1 MPADTKL
8 FKVDSETKDITP
20 KARRRLGDYL
30 SSRTLKQ
37 DISGEFSPGEYT
49 HSAPRPN
56 TYPMEPS
63 SFLFSSTEEGLANAS
78 RNGQTVFV
86 DETSETLGLHRNQ
99 YLVDD
104 DNKQFKDTLRNT
116 ENPIERDSFVKE
128 INQDSNP
135 LSKEL
140 KRQVSGVLKRNRFTI
155 DDTFTETAQLVPI
168 GDLSSGESLPISIET
183 SAYDEMRKHG
193 IRNLLLAS
201 GAPLKNLEN
210 PDEIKSLQ
218 SIAPDPQTLLNG
230 LIRKSMDEFRRE
242 GKNDI
247 PEENIPGAGLRGS
260 RKSLNDSTQGQLNNY
275 LEPFG
280 GAFPVS
286 TTLNAAILL
295 TTMTAASVAVAS
307 TVGLLV
313 KEIERTD
320 YTNNEFS
327 SLGSSLPKSRK
338 LDLRIQDAR
347 GFISNTLGLAIPRS
361 ELPSLKPPIINN
373 VPEPEPGLPVIKIPS
388 LPYLENTLSGLT
400 AFIGVNVNEDITP
413 EQILTALS
421 NLVGG
426 AGYYAV
432 IARSIIRNLDTFGN
446 ITVDAFSAGQ
456 GLVSGIQGTATIIQ
470 ELKRNKLLRFVDTM
484 ARLGIATSQ
493 FLDNE
498 TTNLILPAQ
507 PGNEGSIEQAK
518 RVSSGRRIEGS
529 RELSYS
535 FRSLDNMIP
544 KLVTSTTNVSEN
556 RFLKER
562 STSLLNKAQNKITQ
576 EKANQIEEQLDAEY
590 VPFYFKDLRT
600 NEILAFHAFISSLS
614 DSYTANYNDTSAYGR
629 LDPVKTYKDTTRSI
643 SFDFM
648 IVSTSPEDFDRMWY
662 SINRLTNMVYP
673 QWSKGEKIVGKGDN
687 NNGTYNFTQPFS
699 QVISSSPLIRVRIGD
714 LIRSNYS
721 RFNLSRIF
729 GLGED
734 ENYGRSAARIA
745 SDRSSVRSQVFQIN
759 QEANSLERD
768 ADNELFSGNL
778 TNEEH
783 KEAIEKIEKSRLS
796 KIASLVIEEDSQ
808 DQNDIAARSA
818 INNEFVSEDSKNAI
832 VRSFE
837 DASGK
842 GLAGFITSLSYEW
855 YSDTIQWETSKDSRA
870 PTSCKVSIAFSPI
883 HDIPMGL
890 DHQGAMRAAPYPV
903 GKIVNGIFGT
913 NKKNG

>member
-49 HSAPRPN
+49 HSPPRPN
-56 TYPMEPS
+56 TYPVEPS
-63 SFLFSSTEEGLANAS
+63 SFIFSSTEEGLASAS
-78 RNGQTVFV
+78 RNGQSTFV

-99 YLVDD
+99 YLTDS
-104 DNKQFKDTLRNT
+104 DNVQFKDTLRNA
-116 ENPIERDSFVKE
+116 ENPLERDSFIKD

-140 KRQVSGVLKRNRFTI
+140 KRQVNGVLKRNRFTI
-155 DDTFTETAQLVPI
+155 DDTFTETSQLVPI
-168 GDLSSGESLPISIET
+168 GDLSTGESLSINIET
-183 SAYDEMRKHG
+183 NAYDEMRKHG
-193 IRNLLLAS
+193 VRNVLLAS
-201 GAPLKNLEN
+201 GAPLKNLNN
-210 PDEIKSLQ
+210 PDDIKSLQ

-313 KEIERTD
+313 KKIERAD
-320 YTNNEFS
+320 YTGNEFS
-327 SLGSSLPKSRK
+327 SLGGSLPKSRE

-347 GFISNTLGLAIPRS
+347 RFIANELGLAIPRS
-361 ELPSLKPPIINN
+361 ELSSLKPSIISD
-373 VPEPEPGLPVIKIPS
+373 EPELGLPEISIPS
-388 LPYLENTLSGLT
+388 LPYLENVLSGLT
-400 AFIGVNVNEDITP
+400 AFVGVNVNEDITP
-413 EQILTALS
+413 EQILIALS

-446 ITVDAFSAGQ
+446 ITVDTLSTGQ
-456 GLVSGIQGTATIIQ
+456 GLVSGAQGTATIIQ

-493 FLDNE
+493 FLDDE
-498 TTNLILPAQ
+498 TTNLIKSVSSKDDRDIQ
-507 PGNEGSIEQAK
+507 IK

-529 RELSYS
+529 RELSHS
-535 FRSLDNMIP
+535 FRSLDDLIP
-544 KLVTSTTNVSEN
+544 KLSTTTILNADN
-556 RFLKER
+556 RFEKENSR
-562 STSLLNKAQNKITQ
+562 GILVASGSMIETRITQ
-576 EKANQIEEQLDAEY
+576 EIANQIEEQLDAEY

-673 QWSKGEKIVGKGDN
+673 QWSKGEQIVGKNDN
-687 NNGTYNFTQPFS
+687 NRTYDFTQPFS

-729 GLGED
+729 GLGEN
-734 ENYGRSAARIA
+734 ENFNTDAGEEIVQEEFKRSIT
-745 SDRSSVRSQVFQIN
+745 S
-759 QEANSLERD
+759 
-768 ADNELFSGNL
+768 
-778 TNEEH
+778 
-783 KEAIEKIEKSRLS
+783 
-796 KIASLVIEEDSQ
+796 
-808 DQNDIAARSA
+808 
-818 INNEFVSEDSKNAI
+818 NAI

-890 DHQGAMRAAPYPV
+890 DHQGAMRTAPYPV
-903 GKIVNGIFGT
+903 GRIVNGIFGT
-913 NKKNG
+913 SKKNGQ